1 MSTNITIIRHAPTKY
16 NKKGIFMGS
25 LDIPPEPIDTN
36 LVLEVRKQLD
46 GTIFNA
52 VYSSPYKRAH
62 ETAYAINNNKYD
74 IIIDERL
81 IERNL
86 GDWEGNTK
94 ASIQTKYPAA
104 FSHGIMDVYYC
115 PPHGESYKHMI
126 ERISNFLSE
135 IYQEN
140 SNVLI
145 VTHNGVFRIMKSLIT
160 GDRLSNVFSQ
170 FESYLTPK
178 SFTISKEII
187 EKIRL
192 NPFYTV
198 DI

>member
-1 MSTNITIIRHAPTKY
+1 MMSDPNVV
-16 NKKGIFMGS
+16 N
-25 LDIPPEPIDTN
+25 
-36 LVLEVRKQLD
+36 
-46 GTIFNA
+46 
-52 VYSSPYKRAH
+52 
-62 ETAYAINNNKYD
+62 
-74 IIIDERL
+74 
-81 IERNL
+81 
-86 GDWEGNTK
+86 
-94 ASIQTKYPAA
+94 
-104 FSHGIMDVYYC
+104 
-115 PPHGESYKHMI
+115 
-126 ERISNFLSE
+126 SNFLSE

-145 VTHNGVFRIMKSLIT
+145 VTHNGVFRVMKSLIT

-187 EKIRL
+187 EKIRS